1 MLTSGSLAGLQELI
15 ASWLAHDRSKHGHY
29 FSSRVP
35 KMMAYGALI
44 SAPLGHALIG
54 MLQWLFSNRT
64 SLKAK
69 ILQILISNLVVRIM
83 LIAPTTSLIM
93 AQVSPIQN
101 TVYLASMAIIAG
113 ARTFHQIR
121 ATVRAGFM
129 PVMKVSW
136 ITSPIALAFAQKFL
150 PEYLW
155 VPFFNFVAFVIGTY
169 INTHTKKKRLAALR
183 KKVGGRHDSASS
195 SSDRRY

>member
-1 MLTSGSLAGLQELI
+1 MSQAYLKQLQTNPLRTKMLTSGGLAGLQEIL

-54 MLQWLFSNRT
+54 ILQWLFSNRP

-69 ILQILISNLVVRIM
+69 ILQILVSNLIVSFHFYPPTVMI
-83 LIAPTTSLIM
+83 LTIARSHQFKTLSTFPAWLSLLEHELSI
-93 AQVSPIQN
+93 
-101 TVYLASMAIIAG
+101 
-113 ARTFHQIR
+113 
-121 ATVRAGFM
+121 
-129 PVMKVSW
+129 K
-136 ITSPIALAFAQKFL
+136 SPIALAFAQKFL

-183 KKVGGRHDSASS
+183 KKVGGRHDSTSS